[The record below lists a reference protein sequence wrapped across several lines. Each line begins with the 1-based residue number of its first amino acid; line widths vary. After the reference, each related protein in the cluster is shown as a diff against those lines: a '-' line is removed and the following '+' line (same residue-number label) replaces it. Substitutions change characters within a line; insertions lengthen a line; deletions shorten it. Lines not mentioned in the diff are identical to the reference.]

1 MSGTG
6 LAISSALYGV
16 GSQTV
21 DVSHAV
27 ISHIQEGKL
36 SLVVSPD
43 ALNVQDPAPGQVKT
57 LTVNYTINGGSSNT
71 ISEKDGNSL
80 IVNAPPVRVADGLK
94 IVKAEYGYSG
104 NFTDVTNALQ
114 DQIHNGSIN
123 ITVSPKSVGIPD
135 PNPAKQKTL
144 QVQYTINGASSSE
157 SIIDGKKFRVS
168 APVITAPDNKTP
180 SQHAMSFFGIVA
192 KNLAYFFGIYLHAL
206 SVFAAMEFGNHFIS
220 PMLFGGLAFF
230 IPFFSFWLLPQIVF
244 WVRLFRADNLI

>member
-6 LAISSALYGV
+6 LAISKALYGI

-27 ISHIQEGKL
+27 TSHISDGKL

-57 LTVNYTINGGSSNT
+57 LTVSYTINGGST
-71 ISEKDGNSL
+71 TTVSEKDGNSI
-80 IVNAPPVRVADGLK
+80 IVNAPPIREAEGLK

-104 NFTDVTNALQ
+104 NFTDVTNAIQ
-114 DQIHNGSIN
+114 DQIYNGSIN
-123 ITVSPKSVGIPD
+123 ITVSPKAVGIPD
-135 PNPAKQKTL
+135 PNPSKQKTL
-144 QVQYTINGASSSE
+144 QVQYTINGASSSD
-157 SIIDGKKFRVS
+157 SIVDGKKFKVS
-168 APVITAPDNKTP
+168 APAITAPDNKTP
-180 SQHAMSFFGIVA
+180 SQHAMSFFGILT

-206 SVFAAMEFGNHFIS
+206 SVFAAAEFGNNFIS

-244 WVRLFRADNLI
+244 WIRLFRSDNLI